1 LLFVTRP
8 GAGYSIDHTA
18 FTFVLDRD
26 K

>member
-8 GAGYSIDHTA
+8 GAGYSIDQNA
-18 FTFVLDRD
+18 FTFVLDRG